1 MKKARYNYNVRE
13 NISVQRDITQNTY
26 GFQFDRDRDGYLGIC
41 EMKQLIRRHQCDDIP
56 KGVARQ
62 ILECADDDGD
72 GRLDFE
78 EFFAMSQEHN
88 WLFKGFVVK
97 YCRLIVPSPRR
108 EEVDETGNVGFLLKC
123 LHKFFDPVLCY

>member
-1 MKKARYNYNVRE
+1 
-13 NISVQRDITQNTY
+13 
-26 GFQFDRDRDGYLGIC
+26 
-41 EMKQLIRRHQCDDIP
+41 MKQLIRRHQCDNIP

-78 EFFAMSQEHN
+78 EFYAMSQEHN

-97 YCRLIVPSPRR
+97 YCRLIVPSPKR
-108 EEVDETGNVGFLLKC
+108 EEVDETGKMFGFC
-123 LHKFFDPVLCY
+123 CCCC